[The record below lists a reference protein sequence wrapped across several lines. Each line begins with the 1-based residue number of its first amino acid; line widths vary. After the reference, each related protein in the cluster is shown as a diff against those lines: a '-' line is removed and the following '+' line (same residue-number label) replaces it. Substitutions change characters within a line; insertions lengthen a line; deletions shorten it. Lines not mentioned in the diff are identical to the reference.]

1 MLVNKVKL
9 AVSSQNFFFSV
20 ADWVLLIMSI
30 VTLPWHTDLISLVL
44 RIGFEVTYSF
54 TKV

>member
-9 AVSSQNFFFSV
+9 AVSSQNFFFV

-30 VTLPWHTDLISLVL
+30 VPLPWHTDLISLVL